1 MSALSLADIELSLAD
16 IKLSLADIKRE
27 RDNLLSRQASNED
40 SWNKFNASPE
50 VPPAQRETKT
60 LDEWTAFL
68 SKWYEGTKT
77 SIARALENLR
87 EKEARL
93 REQESRL
100 REQES
105 RLREQ
110 KELREKEERES
121 QEPSMKLAR
130 FGKKL
135 DAVGWSEPEPNL
147 MDMSQTMSMCQ
158 SAYAYDFRK
167 NHRDMLMNAL
177 RPPRQLYPFSSM
189 AMAMRDQPSMYAP
202 LAKAQLV
209 RLPKSYEDKT
219 PKRRNKLKT
228 MGSLRTL
235 LIDRL
240 IPPKE
245 VGRYG
250 KHTMSK
256 GGMHKSRSKSKC
268 RSKSKSKSRHRHRG

>member
-1 MSALSLADIELSLAD
+1 MSTLSLADIEQ
-16 IKLSLADIKRE
+16 E
-27 RDNLLSRQASNED
+27 RNKLLSRLERNEK
-40 SWNKFNASPE
+40 SWQEFLASPE
-50 VPPAQRETKT
+50 VPLAQRGIKT
-60 LDEWTAFL
+60 LDEWTAW
-68 SKWYEGTKT
+68 KRNMYEGTKT
-77 SIARALENLR
+77 DIARALERLR

-100 REQES
+100 REQEP

-130 FGKKL
+130 FRKKL
-135 DAVGWSEPEPNL
+135 DAVGWSEPEL
-147 MDMSQTMSMCQ
+147 MDMSQAMSMYQ
-158 SAYAYDFRK
+158 SASVYDFRK

-177 RPPRQLYPFSSM
+177 RPPRQLFPFSSM

-268 RSKSKSKSRHRHRG
+268 RSRSRSKSRSKSRC